1 MIPKAFGIV
10 PRINFS
16 AGGQFSSPKS
26 PTSCSLKTLPSIMN
40 RQNLIILSFLIL
52 CSCRPNSRT
61 KNEEIARDK
70 DKKTESTEKVIDNEF
85 TKIVLSLCDEVYN
98 NKFTNQNTEYF
109 DLNILEDKECFVF
122 ASELVCGGPMGS
134 CGRNIEIYKRI
145 GEKYE
150 IVFRACGFNIDN
162 SKESSFG
169 YLTFTY
175 DSKDG
180 IRSKVYF
187 NGQKFIE
194 TPILVNNLDF
204 NRLKVISK
212 LTNYDIRS
220 FVPVDYNTED
230 NVNGK
235 VKIEKIKIG
244 KTSKAELYTVSIA
257 PLWYFLFYSD
267 SLIFSTSDILSFET
281 IIDDSKV
288 FYDIRT
294 YSLENYVMRKDTSYL
309 VPTIYKYS
317 RISKKY
323 EKNSK

>member
-1 MIPKAFGIV
+1 MLKTPPSAIPK
-10 PRINFS
+10 P
-16 AGGQFSSPKS
+16 
-26 PTSCSLKTLPSIMN
+26 LPAIMN
-40 RQNLIILSFLIL
+40 RQNLILLSFLIL

-61 KNEEIARDK
+61 KNEEIAIHK
-70 DKKTESTEKVIDNEF
+70 DKKTESIEKVVDNEY
-85 TKIVLSLCDEVYN
+85 TKIVLSLCEEVYN
-98 NKFTNQNTEYF
+98 NKFTNENTEYF

-122 ASELVCGGPMGS
+122 ASELVCGGHMGS

-150 IVFRACGFNIDN
+150 IVFKACGFNIDN

-220 FVPVDYNTED
+220 FIPDDYNTDD

-244 KTSKAELYTVSIA
+244 KTSQAELYTVSIA
-257 PLWYFLFYSD
+257 PLRYFIFIGD

-281 IIDDSKV
+281 IIDESKS

-294 YSLENYVMRKDTSYL
+294 YSLDNYVMTKDTSYL
-309 VPTIYKYS
+309 IPTIYKYS
-317 RISKKY
+317 KNSEKY
-323 EKNSK
+323 ENNSR

>member
-1 MIPKAFGIV
+1 
-10 PRINFS
+10 
-16 AGGQFSSPKS
+16 
-26 PTSCSLKTLPSIMN
+26 MN

-70 DKKTESTEKVIDNEF
+70 DKKTESTEKLIDNEY
-85 TKIVLSLCDEVYN
+85 TKIVLSLCEEVYN
-98 NKFTNQNTEYF
+98 NKFRNRNTEYF

-122 ASELVCGGPMGS
+122 ASELVCGSPMGS

-150 IVFRACGFNIDN
+150 IVFSTCGFNIRN

-220 FVPVDYNTED
+220 FVPDDYNTED
-230 NVNGK
+230 NHNGR
-235 VKIEKIKIG
+235 VQIENIKIG
-244 KTSKAELYTVSIA
+244 KKSQAELYTVSIA
-257 PLWYFLFYSD
+257 PLWYFLFYGD
-267 SLIFSTSDILSFET
+267 SLIFSTNDILSFET

-294 YSLENYVMRKDTSYL
+294 YSLDNYEMTIDTSYL
-309 VPTIYKYS
+309 IPRIYKYS
-317 RISKKY
+317 KKSEKY
-323 EKNSK
+323 ENNSR